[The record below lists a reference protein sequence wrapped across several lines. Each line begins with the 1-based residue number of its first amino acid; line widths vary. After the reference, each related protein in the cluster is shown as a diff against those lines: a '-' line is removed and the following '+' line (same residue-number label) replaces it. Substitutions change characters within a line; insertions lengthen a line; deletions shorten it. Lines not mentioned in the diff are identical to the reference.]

1 MNAIHRV
8 IDALTM
14 GGSDDGLDVLLKLA
28 QLAIA
33 GAIFITGCVML
44 LAATVS

>member
-1 MNAIHRV
+1 MSSFRKAV
-8 IDALTM
+8 DALTM
-14 GGSDDGLDVLLKLA
+14 CGSDGGIDVLLKLA

-44 LAATVS
+44 LAAAVP